1 MDTSTTFK
9 IDWLVLSDMLI
20 AMTSALSAELRL
32 AVESLVE
39 RATLR
44 DRSLNRTQIVKLL
57 YFADLR
63 SIEESERPIT
73 GAHWIWHNHGPFDAA
88 IYQALDEMEADE
100 VVGHDV
106 NVGSLTE
113 HTYVSLGQ
121 ADDAELSAMFDTI
134 LDEYGHRSGKSL
146 IDLAYAT
153 PPMRV
158 AQDEG
163 ARGVDL
169 NLFEGTAVEHGAERY
184 DALLAK
190 PLVDNDAA
198 REEFHRFLFA

>member
-1 MDTSTTFK
+1 MDTSTTSR

-20 AMTSALSAELRL
+20 SMASALSAELRL

-44 DRSLNRTQIVKLL
+44 GRNLNRTQIVKLL

-73 GAHWIWHNHGPFDAA
+73 GAHWMWHNYGPFDAA
-88 IYQALDEMEADE
+88 IYQALDAMEADE
-100 VVGHDV
+100 VVAHDV
-106 NVGSLTE
+106 NVGSTE
-113 HTYVSLGQ
+113 HTYVSLGR
-121 ADDAELSAMFDTI
+121 ADDAELAAMFDRI
-134 LDEYGHRSGKSL
+134 LDEHGHRSGKSL

-169 NLFEGTAVEHGAERY
+169 NLFEGTEVERGAKRY

-198 REEFHRFLFA
+198 REELHRFLVT